1 MSQNAHEGAQSTTGE
16 GQTNSGESTGASIQE
31 LQDQMAALKASN
43 DRLLKE
49 SKDWKTKAQSYGS
62 QAEELERAEAEKSKN
77 HQKLVEIERKR
88 VAELQAKLKSRDEST
103 LQANLKAAVL
113 KAAPDVIDVEDVMNQ
128 PKYLPL
134 LQAGV
139 DMDSLSVTD
148 EAVKHFVSTLQKDK
162 AHLFKKG
169 KAPAT
174 FTKVPN
180 GRTTGM
186 QFESS
191 EDMKDKSNQELVAI
205 ALGLN

>member
-1 MSQNAHEGAQSTTGE
+1 MSQNAHEGAQSNTGE

-31 LQDQMAALKASN
+31 LQEKMAALQASN
-43 DRLLKE
+43 ERLLKE
-49 SKDWKTKAQSYGS
+49 SKDWKAKYQSIGS
-62 QAEELERAEAEKSKN
+62 EAEERERAEAEKAKN

-88 VAELQAKLKSRDEST
+88 VAELQAKLKARDEST

-134 LQAGV
+134 LQSGV
-139 DMDSLSVTD
+139 DMDSLTVTE
-148 EAVKHFVSTLQKDK
+148 EAVKSFVSTLSKDK
-162 AHLFKKG
+162 PHLFKKG
-169 KAPAT
+169 KAPST

-180 GRTTGM
+180 GRAM
-186 QFESS
+186 SFEHS
-191 EDMKDKSNQELVAI
+191 EDVKDKSNEELTAI